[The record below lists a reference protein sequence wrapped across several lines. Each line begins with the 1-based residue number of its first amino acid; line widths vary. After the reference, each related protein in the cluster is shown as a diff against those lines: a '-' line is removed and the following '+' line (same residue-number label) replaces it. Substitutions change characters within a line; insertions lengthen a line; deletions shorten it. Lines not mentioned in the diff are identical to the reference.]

1 MKLIFQTVRR
11 NLCVWTVFISGG
23 QMQSRYNLIGPLFFI
38 TVVFMFIISFLIPV
52 LSGQGTIVQIVI
64 MVVAG
69 VVLAGIHSAIVMSTL
84 KKKNMDA
91 GMATDIRPKEIKT
104 EVLPA
109 RVCDEKAVQILAILQ
124 RKGRLIDFL
133 QENISAY
140 EDSQIGA
147 AVRNIHKECREA
159 IAEHLQLEPVMKETE
174 GANVTVNEGFD
185 PSAIRLTG
193 NVVGSPPF
201 RGVLRHS
208 GWKAAKVDLP
218 VLPKNIDSSIIE
230 PAEIELP

>member
-1 MKLIFQTVRR
+1 
-11 NLCVWTVFISGG
+11 
-23 QMQSRYNLIGPLFFI
+23 MQSRFNLIGPLFFI
-38 TVVFMFIISFLIPV
+38 TVVFMLMISFLIPV
-52 LSGQGTIVQIVI
+52 ISGQGTIVRTVI

-69 VVLAGIHSAIVMSTL
+69 VVLAGILSAIVMSTL
-84 KKKNMDA
+84 KNMDV
-91 GMATDIRPKEIKT
+91 GKATDIRPQEIKT

-218 VLPKNIDSSIIE
+218 ILPKNIDSSIIE